1 MIALV
6 SFFRSQAIFCIALV
20 LALGSMFV
28 VPPSR
33 AYVDYIDFR
42 TLALLFCQMTVI
54 SGMVRLGLA
63 DRISAWLR
71 RRFSTV
77 RRVGAALVFLSF
89 FSSMLITNDVALMS
103 FVPLTLA
110 IFSREKQRGRELVT
124 ILVLQTI
131 AANIG
136 SMFTPLGNPQNLY
149 LFSRSGMS
157 ALRFLTVTGKY
168 TLLAGLLLAA
178 ALLTVKDGKLS
189 LPPEAERPHPLDR
202 RKSIVC
208 AALLVLCVLSV
219 LRLVPVP
226 VLLAV
231 VLAVFL
237 RMDRKAFRGVNYMLL
252 CTFLV
257 FFILAGNIKNLPGF
271 QQLIRQSIDGRE
283 VAVSVLVSQI
293 ISNVPA
299 AMLLSAF
306 TSRLEDLIVG
316 VNLGG
321 LGTIIAS
328 MASLITWQYYT
339 KTPRPA
345 KGRYLGVFTG
355 WNLGF
360 LAVLLL
366 AEHFL

>member
-202 RKSIVC
+202 RKAIVC

-231 VLAVFL
+231 VLTAFL
-237 RMDRKAFRGVNYMLL
+237 WMDRKAFRGVNYMLL

-283 VAVSVLVSQI
+283 VAVSVLVSQV

-366 AEHFL
+366 EEHFL